1 MEDKKFMR
9 RCIELAKKGLGYTY
23 PNPLVGCVIVHNGKI
38 ISEGW
43 HKKAGNAHAEVEAV
57 EKIKDKSI
65 LKEATLYVNLEP
77 CNLKFKTPAFFDDLL
92 VVHLTL
98 NELPRARV
106 VFSYLITNELQKEVA
121 SGSTCLAFLNTKN
134 KRPVRCPDTLME
146 VIQKLL

>member
-1 MEDKKFMR
+1 MILLNKNYK
-9 RCIELAKKGLGYTY
+9 
-23 PNPLVGCVIVHNGKI
+23 
-38 ISEGW
+38 
-43 HKKAGNAHAEVEAV
+43 
-57 EKIKDKSI
+57 I
-65 LKEATLYVNLEP
+65 LKNLIEFSTLPFRVRYAETDQMGFAHHSNYLKYFEMARIEWLNTIGFSYKKLEEDGIVMPVVAT
-77 CNLKFKTPAFFDDLL
+77 NLKFKTPAFFDDLL

-106 VFSYLITNELQKEVA
+106 VFRYLITNELQKEVA